1 MPKHKICGIERLAEI
16 LNELPDHDKDQLDFM
31 RVKLKSIYDCTAE
44 RFHVSAED
52 LDAIMSGKLEVSHVV
67 FRGRGRR
74 LAIKRLAAWAI
85 AALCVLLLL
94 VPGLADGIRCSVFRV
109 FGGADSGEAD
119 GAPSVLIGQR
129 DGGSVPAKPDT
140 GGGTG

>member
-1 MPKHKICGIERLAEI
+1 
-16 LNELPDHDKDQLDFM
+16 
-31 RVKLKSIYDCTAE
+31 
-44 RFHVSAED
+44 
-52 LDAIMSGKLEVSHVV
+52 MSGKLEVSHVL

-94 VPGLADGIRCSVFRV
+94 VPGLADSIRCSVFRV
-109 FGGADSGEAD
+109 FGGADSREAG

-129 DGGSVPAKPDT
+129 DGGPVPAKPDT
-140 GGGTG
+140 GGGIG